1 MKFTVNQEMGS
12 GMLEMNTRSRAAEAG
27 SFLTRNP
34 NSETRIRQAG
44 YSLIELLIAMTITLV
59 LMVAASTL
67 LAKSFSMRSRENR
80 KSDGLADAGRAL
92 NQMSRELASSGFAL
106 TDNGLVAGAQDSN
119 GTAIHFRTNLN
130 NTNETTSDPDE
141 DVYYSFQAASFAL
154 IRHDKNTG
162 AASELA
168 DGIDSLQITY
178 YDINGAILNVN
189 GTPATVAAAVRLT
202 IAVSVVMPPL
212 KGVPPSSV
220 SLSSDVTLRNAQK
233 ILDRY

>member
-1 MKFTVNQEMGS
+1 MKRRAEQGKRGGMFEMNARSTDQQGS
-12 GMLEMNTRSRAAEAG
+12 GL
-27 SFLTRNP
+27 LIRNP
-34 NSETRIRQAG
+34 NSDTRNRHAG

-67 LAKSFSMRSRENR
+67 LAKSFAMRSRENR

-141 DVYYSFQAASFAL
+141 DVYYSFQPASFAL

-162 AASELA
+162 AASQLA

-178 YDINGAILNVN
+178 YDINGATLNVN

-202 IAVSVVMPPL
+202 IAVSVVLPPI